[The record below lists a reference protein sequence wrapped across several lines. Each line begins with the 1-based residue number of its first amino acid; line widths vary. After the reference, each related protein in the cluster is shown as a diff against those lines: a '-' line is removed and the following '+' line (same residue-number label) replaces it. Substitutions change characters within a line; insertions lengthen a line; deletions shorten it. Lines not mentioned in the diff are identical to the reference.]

1 MTEVLV
7 SENNVKKSEWY
18 HFRPSIKSEELVPKS
33 IERDDK
39 QNQSKPSKTLWMKIK
54 AIKAKLFKKFD
65 GSDKVRPVFSINERK
80 ARVYVEI
87 ARGGGGNNFPMS

>member
-1 MTEVLV
+1 MTEVLI

-18 HFRPSIKSEELVPKS
+18 HVRPSIKSEELVPKS

-39 QNQSKPSKTLWMKIK
+39 QILSKPSKTLWMKIK

-65 GSDKVRPVFSINERK
+65 GSSKIRPVFSIDERK
-80 ARVYVEI
+80 NRVYAEI
-87 ARGGGGNNFPMS
+87 ARSGGINFPMR

>member
-18 HFRPSIKSEELVPKS
+18 HVRPLIKSKQLVPKS

-65 GSDKVRPVFSINERK
+65 GSGKIRPVLSINERK

-87 ARGGGGNNFPMS
+87 ARNGCNNFPMR